1 MQTVNPI
8 LANALDLLK
17 QGNDELAEKEFAK
30 AATACC
36 EAFGEVRYHAR
47 YSTLC
52 VLMIF
57 VSSTLGLALPK
68 LFTVLTAYD
77 VCLILVARRA
87 CVSLCRMENRHGHWM
102 SMGRKNGVISVM

>member
-36 EAFGEVRYHAR
+36 KAFGEVRSFAFRTQYVRPCIAR
-47 YSTLC
+47 SRSCTINVNSY
-52 VLMIF
+52 
-57 VSSTLGLALPK
+57 
-68 LFTVLTAYD
+68 
-77 VCLILVARRA
+77 
-87 CVSLCRMENRHGHWM
+87 
-102 SMGRKNGVISVM
+102 